1 MIASLLFLCL
11 SAPPSA
17 GALPESLDRLVRESA
32 LAGAR
37 VGVAVLSLDGGGV
50 VYARDADALLNP
62 ASNVKLFTAAA
73 ALHRLG
79 PGYRFETEIWTTG
92 EGADGAV
99 GALHVR
105 GKGDP
110 TWTTERLWSLAGEIG
125 FHGVRLVRG
134 DVVVDDRWFDAEP
147 EAPGYEQEE
156 GDHAYLA
163 PAGAVSLN
171 GNAFAVHL
179 GPGPRPGARV
189 RAEVEPASD
198 FLELVNRAV
207 TAKVGARRRVVVR
220 SEPAGRR
227 QRVTVEGR
235 IPSGSRDLAV
245 HRKVGDPAAYF
256 GRTLRRFL
264 ELRGVKVRGGVRRGE
279 VPPAARLLH
288 VAESETLA
296 EVVRRMNKGS
306 SNFVAEQL
314 VKVLGAEAK
323 GPPGSFAKGVAAG
336 EEALAELGLPRG
348 AYLWRNGSGLNDA
361 NRFSAMQIARLLRE
375 MWLRFPL
382 MPDFLSSLPVAG
394 RDGTIRWRM
403 EGSAADG
410 RLRAKTGTLTAV
422 GVAGLSGYVEGAQGE
437 RLAFAVLANDWAGH
451 AGPVVRALD
460 QAGALLA
467 GGAAAGAQ
475 AAPAAPA
482 APAVEEAADERARV
496 ATWYRLGLAG
506 DSRNARFLRL
516 EARGEREPALRM
528 AAAEAAFLAA
538 PDVGAGRRLFL
549 DAVAEGGTSL
559 SRLRALAA
567 DLDLEA
573 PVLGSLAD
581 IAGDGNGEALLLLL
595 ELGPS
600 AMAEPGLA
608 RAWAGALDEVARD
621 APEETAAALRGA
633 APAVA
638 DAALAALAGALAAEG
653 AEHPV
658 AAALR
663 AAAADSD
670 ETRAGPA
677 RELGRRLLERAA
689 EARRARGER
698 PAPEVR
704 PGG

>member
-1 MIASLLFLCL
+1 
-11 SAPPSA
+11 
-17 GALPESLDRLVRESA
+17 
-32 LAGAR
+32 
-37 VGVAVLSLDGGGV
+37 
-50 VYARDADALLNP
+50 
-62 ASNVKLFTAAA
+62 
-73 ALHRLG
+73 
-79 PGYRFETEIWTTG
+79 
-92 EGADGAV
+92 
-99 GALHVR
+99 
-105 GKGDP
+105 
-110 TWTTERLWSLAGEIG
+110 
-125 FHGVRLVRG
+125 
-134 DVVVDDRWFDAEP
+134 
-147 EAPGYEQEE
+147 
-156 GDHAYLA
+156 
-163 PAGAVSLN
+163 
-171 GNAFAVHL
+171 
-179 GPGPRPGARV
+179 
-189 RAEVEPASD
+189 
-198 FLELVNRAV
+198 
-207 TAKVGARRRVVVR
+207 
-220 SEPAGRR
+220 
-227 QRVTVEGR
+227 
-235 IPSGSRDLAV
+235 
-245 HRKVGDPAAYF
+245 
-256 GRTLRRFL
+256 
-264 ELRGVKVRGGVRRGE
+264 
-279 VPPAARLLH
+279 
-288 VAESETLA
+288 
-296 EVVRRMNKGS
+296 
-306 SNFVAEQL
+306 
-314 VKVLGAEAK
+314 
-323 GPPGSFAKGVAAG
+323 
-336 EEALAELGLPRG
+336 
-348 AYLWRNGSGLNDA
+348 
-361 NRFSAMQIARLLRE
+361 
-375 MWLRFPL
+375 
-382 MPDFLSSLPVAG
+382 
-394 RDGTIRWRM
+394 
-403 EGSAADG
+403 
-410 RLRAKTGTLTAV
+410 
-422 GVAGLSGYVEGAQGE
+422 
-437 RLAFAVLANDWAGH
+437 
-451 AGPVVRALD
+451 
-460 QAGALLA
+460 
-467 GGAAAGAQ
+467 
-475 AAPAAPA
+475 
-482 APAVEEAADERARV
+482 VEEAADERARV